1 MYIENSDF
9 LHTISRRS
17 PSLSPCMSRCADAG
31 TRLKEALTRFGDV
44 ATYCVWCSVVQ
55 RGVVWCSMVQ
65 CGAVWCSVVQRIVVT
80 RAGEVLRRLWCVASV
95 LHCVAVWCSA
105 LQCAVECCSVVQS
118 VAVTRSSDAATY
130 TNVAVC
136 CSLLQSVAVSQ

>member
-1 MYIENSDF
+1 
-9 LHTISRRS
+9 
-17 PSLSPCMSRCADAG
+17 
-31 TRLKEALTRFGDV
+31 
-44 ATYCVWCSVVQ
+44 
-55 RGVVWCSMVQ
+55 
-65 CGAVWCSVVQRIVVT
+65 VVQRIVVT

-95 LHCVAVWCSA
+95 LHFVAVWCSA

-136 CSLLQSVAVSQ
+136 CSVLQSVAVCSSQSMKRHASVLDYVAMFCIMLQ